1 MLKKLLIILF
11 FLPSSLL
18 IAQNYSRC
26 KVLLQ
31 GKSIADLTQLGIE
44 TDHGE
49 LAEKRHFITDLSR
62 QEIEM
67 IQDAGF
73 LTEIIIPD
81 VQQWYVDQN
90 KQTLPSATPDNGS
103 ALCDGGVSVNFGN
116 YPLPENM
123 TTGSMGGYYTYAEM
137 LAVLD
142 SMHARFPQFISS
154 RKTISDTLLTHE
166 GRPLWWVRIS
176 DNPEQDENEPE
187 AFYNAVHHAREPL
200 GMTQLIRFMWYLMEN
215 YDNDA
220 SIKAILEN
228 TELYFVPCVNPDG
241 YIFNEMTNPN
251 GGGLWRKNRRNN
263 GNDQYGVDLNRN
275 YGYEWGYNNQGS
287 SPNPGSDTYR
297 GPSAFSEP
305 ETRLI
310 RDFCLQH
317 QFVNAF
323 NYHTFGNLL
332 IYPFGYSDN
341 TAEPYLP
348 HFAQTLTSKNNYRPG
363 TTSQTVGYAV
373 NGTSDD
379 WMYAEKDVFSFTPE
393 AGPGSLGFW
402 PPANLIDSLSA
413 GTQYMNLILAWSLL
427 DLVLAEDRSPASV
440 NSTTFQVPV
449 TLTNVRASESNCT
462 VSLNQFDP
470 KVVEITPSSYNL
482 TLGVM
487 EVQTVEFTVKINSG
501 LPNLSTFQYAV
512 DVNNGLYTRS
522 DTLTK
527 TLVQGATVEVFND
540 QTASGQVWTGDWQ
553 STTSTWFSAPTCITD
568 SEQSDYNSNTVTICQ
583 GIVPI
588 SLPANAMR
596 PKLEFKAKWAIENDY
611 DWVQLD
617 AVSANATYQ
626 LCGKFSQPGSSN
638 QTPNQPV
645 WDGVQ
650 SDWVSEEVSLEQLK
664 GTTFNL
670 YFTLYSDAAV
680 NDDGFYFDDLVV
692 SFIDT
697 TDISGAQEALLY
709 ESDFSI
715 QPTVTTAEVTVSW
728 GKSFP
733 QDVYFVLTNT
743 LGQEVMESKLN
754 SAAAVAGQQSVSVL
768 SVPTGIY
775 YAYLQTNQGKTP
787 AKRLVIVR

>member
-11 FLPSSLL
+11 ILPSSLL
-18 IAQNYSRC
+18 VAQNYARC

-31 GKSIADLTQLGIE
+31 GRPIAELTTLGIE

-62 QEIEM
+62 KEIEM
-67 IQDAGF
+67 IQNAGF
-73 LTEIIIPD
+73 STEILIPD

-90 KQTLPSATPDNGS
+90 KPTSAPTPDNG
-103 ALCDGGVSVNFGN
+103 AAFCDGGGTVNFGN
-116 YPLPENM
+116 YPLPVNM

-137 LAVLD
+137 LAILD

-187 AFYNAVHHAREPL
+187 ALYNALHHAREPL
-200 GMTQLIRFMWYLMEN
+200 GLTQLIRFMWYLMEN

-220 SIKAILEN
+220 SIKAIIEN
-228 TELYFVPCVNPDG
+228 TELYFVPCINPDG
-241 YIFNEMTNPN
+241 YVFNETTNPD
-251 GGGLWRKNRRNN
+251 GGGLWRKNRRDN
-263 GNDQYGVDLNRN
+263 GNGQYGVDLNRN
-275 YGYEWGYNNQGS
+275 YGYQWGYNNQGS

-305 ETRLI
+305 ETRLM

-332 IYPFGYSDN
+332 IYPFGYSDA

-348 HFAQTLTSKNNYRPG
+348 YLAQSLTAKNNYRPG

-379 WMYAEKDVFSFTPE
+379 WMYAEKDIFSYTPE
-393 AGPGSLGFW
+393 SGPGSLGFW

-413 GTQYMNLILAWSLL
+413 GTQYMNLMLAWSLL
-427 DLVLAEDRSPASV
+427 DLVLAEDRSGGTT
-440 NSTTFQVPV
+440 STTTFTVPV
-449 TLTNVRASESNCT
+449 SLTNVSADQSSCT

-470 KVVEITPSSYNL
+470 NVVEITPASYNV

-487 EVQTVEFTVKINSG
+487 ETQNVEFTVKIN
-501 LPNLSTFQYAV
+501 PNLSNLSSFQYGI

-522 DTLTK
+522 DTISKVFLK
-527 TLVQGATVEVFND
+527 GAAVVVFND
-540 QTASGQVWTGDWQ
+540 QTAPETSWTGDWQ
-553 STTSTWFSAPTCITD
+553 TTTSTWFSAPTCITD
-568 SEQSDYNSNTVTICQ
+568 SEQSDYNNNTVTICQ
-583 GIVPI
+583 GADPI
-588 SLPANAMR
+588 SLPANAVL

-617 AVSANATYQ
+617 AVTANSIYQ
-626 LCGKFSQPGSSN
+626 LCGKFSQPGSAN

-650 SDWVSEEVSLEQLK
+650 LDWVSEEVSLEQLK

-670 YFTLYSDAAV
+670 YFSLYSDGAV

-692 SFIDT
+692 SYIDT
-697 TDISGAQEALLY
+697 TNSSGVEDALLLGG
-709 ESDFSI
+709 DFGI
-715 QPTVTTAEVTVSW
+715 QPTVTANEVTVSW

-733 QDVYFVLTNT
+733 QDVYFVVTNA
-743 LGQEVMESKLN
+743 LGQEILESKLTG
-754 SAAAVAGQQSVSVL
+754 AGQQAVSVQ
-768 SVPTGIY
+768 SVPTGVF
-775 YAYLQTNQGKTP
+775 YAYVQTNQGKTP